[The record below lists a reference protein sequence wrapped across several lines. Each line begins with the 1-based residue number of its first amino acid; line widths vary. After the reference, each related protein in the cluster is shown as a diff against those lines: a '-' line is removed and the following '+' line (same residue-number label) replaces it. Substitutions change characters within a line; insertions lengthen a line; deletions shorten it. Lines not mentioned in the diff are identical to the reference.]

1 MKSSFAIAQLLKNHP
16 LAAGDLQKTLVGKGL
31 SKVAARQRISRANG
45 TIRRFKG
52 LPLPKRE
59 QFLFIRQQLGTGP
72 FWEALLKAHTA
83 RRSAYGIALQSL
95 LARGGMI
102 PLNQFDII
110 SGSPARLRKHVGT
123 STVLDRLIASKAL
136 SLIGHVDLG
145 QCVAIDA
152 MGFLGKP
159 DINSLRARLRVEDV
173 LLTGVL
179 DWARKIGFVS
189 YRSGKKRTE
198 HEVPHY
204 GQFGWDITGP
214 SYIRPLSTY
223 EHGAVQPGFFT
234 ADVAFCELN
243 ADQILYFI
251 QKCNITRGI
260 RTMKPFLPLLVAE
273 RFTNEAFKLGKQLGL
288 LLTTPELLFGKSV
301 AESLRAL
308 AATLQNAATVATANP
323 ERVGELLSSLSA
335 IEGAAINLRG
345 ALFELVVG
353 HLVLKGEGTS
363 IDIGVTITDPDG
375 KSAEIDVR
383 RVKGE
388 HEVAVY
394 ECKGLQPRTMIGVD
408 KIDRWLTKKIPVIRS
423 ALMAETR
430 FRNVQFSF
438 EYWTSGRFAPDALQR
453 LQKAQRETS
462 KYDIGWRDGPGVVQ
476 YASEKRLR
484 SMVDILRQ
492 HYTQHPLTNP

>member
-1 MKSSFAIAQLLKNHP
+1 ME
-16 LAAGDLQKTLVGKGL
+16 
-31 SKVAARQRISRANG
+31 ISAV
-45 TIRRFKG
+45 KG

-59 QFLFIRQQLGTGP
+59 QFLFIRKQLGTEP
-72 FWEALLKAHTA
+72 FWEALLNAHTA

-95 LARGGMI
+95 LARGGMV
-102 PLNQFDII
+102 PLNHFEII

-123 STVLDRLIASKAL
+123 RTLLERLVASRTVK
-136 SLIGHVDLG
+136 LIGHVDLG

-152 MGFLGKP
+152 MGCLGKP
-159 DINSLRARLRVEDV
+159 DVNSLRARLRVEEV

-189 YRSGKKRTE
+189 YRAGKKRTE
-198 HEVPHY
+198 DEIPRY

-234 ADVAFCELN
+234 ADVAYCELN
-243 ADQILYFI
+243 ENQVLYFI
-251 QKCNITRGI
+251 QKCNTTRGI

-273 RFTNEAFKLGKQLGL
+273 RFTNEAFKLGKQRGL

-308 AATLQNAATVATANP
+308 AATLQNAAAVATANP
-323 ERVGELLSSLSA
+323 ERVGELLNSLSA

-363 IDIGVTITDPDG
+363 IDIGVSITDPEG

-383 RVKGE
+383 RIKGE

-394 ECKGLQPRTMIGVD
+394 ECKGLQPQTMISVDDVD
-408 KIDRWLTKKIPVIRS
+408 KWLTKKIPIIRS
-423 ALMAETR
+423 ALLSESR
-430 FRNVQFSF
+430 FRNVRFTF
-438 EYWTSGRFAPDALQR
+438 EYWTSGRFSSEALDR
-453 LQKAQRETS
+453 LQKAQCEIS
-462 KYDIGWRDGPGVVQ
+462 KYDISWRDGTGVVQ
-476 YASEKRLR
+476 YAREKRLG

-492 HYTQHPLTNP
+492 HYTQHPLTDH